1 MQAVYD
7 LVYRAVASG
16 CDDQAIPCQSGELG
30 GVIRALGVQ
39 HFYLEATGAQGLR
52 AALEV
57 ALAACAPRVRV
68 SDYDSVASHLPYYK
82 PFCEQSICRTIPP
95 VDGFVVPGIGVDVV
109 DVERMK
115 FALERTPRI
124 RRRLFTE
131 EEIAYCE
138 KFRFAERHYAGRWA
152 AKEAVTKAL
161 GCGLIQWNGVEV
173 MRRPRQAPTVRIFGK
188 IERFADMVGVRQE
201 DLFISITHSELS
213 AVAVCVVRGMQ

>member
-1 MQAVYD
+1 
-7 LVYRAVASG
+7 
-16 CDDQAIPCQSGELG
+16 
-30 GVIRALGVQ
+30 
-39 HFYLEATGAQGLR
+39 
-52 AALEV
+52 
-57 ALAACAPRVRV
+57 
-68 SDYDSVASHLPYYK
+68 
-82 PFCEQSICRTIPP
+82 

-124 RRRLFTE
+124 RQRLFTE
-131 EEIAYCE
+131 DEIAYCE

-201 DLFISITHSELS
+201 DLFISITHSEIS